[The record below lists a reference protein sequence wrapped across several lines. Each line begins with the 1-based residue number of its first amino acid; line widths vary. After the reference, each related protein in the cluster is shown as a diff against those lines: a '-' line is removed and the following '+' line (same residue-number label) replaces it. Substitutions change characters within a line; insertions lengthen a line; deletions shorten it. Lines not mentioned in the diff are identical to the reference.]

1 MSFEKE
7 FKTYLIKS
15 NKNVSEISL
24 INGVSLNNYDNKF
37 NIISSKKIISGSQS
51 FVDTYFDIDENDSIY
66 GLINSKR
73 GSLIYIYSND
83 QYLIKTNI
91 LSFNGRKNSVKFPY
105 IKKFPHN
112 IIHVFFYLV
121 NVSKTNY
128 CTLFHF
134 YYDGTTW
141 YKSTISTLNYFLL
154 TNFSVS
160 WDKDIPTVF
169 FLKKFNN
176 CSEIFLSTFNLVDKK
191 WTEAIPITMTKRE
204 KVYLSILKTTNKQ
217 YHITF
222 AENNNNKY
230 YCMYFNEAAD
240 NISVLNHQYIHLNK
254 KTICSFPNLLV
265 KNSTLYLQWIE
276 GTVLLTCKSQN
287 SGKTWSTPLENKQ
300 ADFKPFYRCQY
311 NSNNKAISYPSIF
324 YTFKK
329 PISPII

>member
-1 MSFEKE
+1 MSLEKE

-37 NIISSKKIISGSQS
+37 NIISSKKIISGSQG
-51 FVDTYFDIDENDSIY
+51 FADTYFDIDKNDSIY

-83 QYLIKTNI
+83 QYIIKTDI
-91 LSFNGRKNSVKFPY
+91 LTFNGRKNSVKFPY

-160 WDKDIPTVF
+160 WDNDIPT
-169 FLKKFNN
+169 
-176 CSEIFLSTFNLVDKK
+176 I
-191 WTEAIPITMTKRE
+191 
-204 KVYLSILKTTNKQ
+204 LSILKTTNKQ

-222 AENNNNKY
+222 AEANNNKY
-230 YCMYFNEAAD
+230 YCMYFNEATD

-276 GTVLLTCKSQN
+276 GTVLLTCKSKN

-324 YTFKK
+324 YTFKN

>member
-37 NIISSKKIISGSQS
+37 NIISSKKIISGSQG
-51 FVDTYFDIDENDSIY
+51 FADTYFDIDKNDSIY

-83 QYLIKTNI
+83 QYIIKTDI
-91 LSFNGRKNSVKFPY
+91 LTFNGRKNSVKFPY

-160 WDKDIPTVF
+160 WDNDIPTIF
-169 FLKKFNN
+169 FLKKINK
-176 CSEIFLSTFNLVDKK
+176 CSEIFLSTFNLADKK

-204 KVYLSILKTTNKQ
+204 KVYLST
-217 YHITF
+217 
-222 AENNNNKY
+222 
-230 YCMYFNEAAD
+230 
-240 NISVLNHQYIHLNK
+240 
-254 KTICSFPNLLV
+254 
-265 KNSTLYLQWIE
+265 
-276 GTVLLTCKSQN
+276 
-287 SGKTWSTPLENKQ
+287 
-300 ADFKPFYRCQY
+300 
-311 NSNNKAISYPSIF
+311 
-324 YTFKK
+324 
-329 PISPII
+329 